1 MRKSLIGS
9 INVAVPPTEGGWLK
23 VEDIAK
29 AEVTSEDPNFPL
41 EFALASKSG
50 LGWRA
55 ATSGPQIIR
64 IIFDQ
69 PIPLR
74 QIRLEF
80 SETEIERTQEFA
92 LKWAKDE
99 GGPLREIVRQRW
111 NFSPQGSTH
120 EVENYAV
127 DLPRV
132 SVLELLLTPDI
143 ASADAIARLDLL
155 RVA

>member
-9 INVAVPPTEGGWLK
+9 NNVAVPPTESGWLK

-41 EFALASKSG
+41 EFALASESG
-50 LGWRA
+50 RGWRA

-64 IIFDQ
+64 IVFDQ
-69 PIPLR
+69 PRPLR

-80 SETEIERTQEFA
+80 FETEIERTQEFA

-99 GGPLREIVRQRW
+99 GGPLKEIVRQQW
-111 NFSPQGSTH
+111 HFSPQGSTH

-132 SVLELLLTPDI
+132 SVLELQLTPDI
-143 ASADAIARLDLL
+143 ASGEAFARLERW